1 LVLLVLSL
9 SAMTIWLIALLL
21 LAGCA
26 AVGYNQ
32 GAIRVS
38 FSFVGLLVAA
48 FTAMP
53 LGNKLRQFC
62 PSVGVE
68 NPLWVAV
75 LPHLVAFVVVL
86 ALFKGAAQFVHR
98 KVYLYYKYKAGELR
112 RALWERLNSRLG
124 LCLGMANGAIY
135 LVLLTMVLYPVT
147 YFTTQTASNDNDPKL
162 LRLLNATGWDMQ
174 KTRLA
179 KAAAAATPVPDVF
192 YELSDMVGLI
202 YQNPLLYGLLSRYPA
217 LLDLAEQPEF
227 SMLADEQ
234 GVGNLLLRR
243 APITEL
249 AQHPAVQSVLKN
261 RSLLEQ
267 LWNRLGPNLRDFR
280 AYLES
285 GGNSPKYSQEK
296 ILGKWLF
303 DNYSSIAALKRTSTN
318 LTATYLR
325 FMRQVYYPAAAK
337 TTVLATPDHKVHLRD
352 FVRLTQPAAART
364 RRPPQTVPGQV
375 APAVSLEGRWT
386 RTDGGYELKFTEAGR
401 QVNLD
406 AVVEGDKLMITG
418 ETAPL
423 VFQRR

>member
-1 LVLLVLSL
+1 
-9 SAMTIWLIALLL
+9 MMIWLIALLL

-32 GAIRVS
+32 GAIRVG

-53 LGNKLRQFC
+53 LGSQLRRFC

-75 LPHLVAFVVVL
+75 LPHLVAFVIVL

-98 KVYLYYKYKAGELR
+98 KVHLYYKYKAGELR

-124 LCLGMANGAIY
+124 LCLGLANGAIY
-135 LVLLTMVLYPVT
+135 FVLLAMVFHPVT
-147 YFTTQTASNDNDPKL
+147 YLTTQTASNDSDPKL

-174 KTRLA
+174 KTRLS
-179 KAAAAATPVPDVF
+179 KAAAAVTPVPDVF
-192 YELSDMVGLI
+192 YELADLVGLI
-202 YQNPLLYGLLSRYPA
+202 HQNPLLYGLLSRYPA
-217 LLDLAEQPEF
+217 LLQLAEQSEF
-227 SMLADEQ
+227 SMLTDEQ
-234 GVGNLLLRR
+234 GVGNMLLRR

-249 AQHPAVQSVLKN
+249 AQHPAIQSVLKN

-267 LWNRLGPNLRDFR
+267 LWEQLGPNLADFR
-280 AYLES
+280 AYLET

-303 DNYSSIAALKRTSTN
+303 DNHSSIATLKRTSTN

-337 TTVLATPDHKVHLRD
+337 TTVLATPDRKVYLRD
-352 FVRLTQPAAART
+352 FVRLIQPAAPT
-364 RRPPQTVPGQV
+364 GRRPPQSMPGQV

-386 RTDGGYELKFTEAGR
+386 RTNGGYELSFTEAGR
-401 QVNLD
+401 QIKLE
-406 AVVEGDKLMITG
+406 ATVEGDKLVITG
-418 ETAPL
+418 EPAPL
-423 VFQRR
+423 VLQRR